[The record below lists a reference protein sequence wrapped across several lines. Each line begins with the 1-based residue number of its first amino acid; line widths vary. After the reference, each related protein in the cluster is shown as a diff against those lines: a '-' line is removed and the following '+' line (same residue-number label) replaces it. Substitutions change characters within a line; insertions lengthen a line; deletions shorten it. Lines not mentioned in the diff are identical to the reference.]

1 MSENDFREVIDEE
14 PNDTEKSS
22 GIVETAEE
30 NKENAEVVHTEE
42 KPDDNEYE
50 AFCGVC
56 HRPEHIAG
64 KLLHIRSS
72 RLP

>member
-14 PNDTEKSS
+14 PNDTGKSS
-22 GIVETAEE
+22 GTVETAEK

-50 AFCGVC
+50 A
-56 HRPEHIAG
+56 
-64 KLLHIRSS
+64 
-72 RLP
+72 LPQTGTYRRKAA